1 MQLNGDWVYRN
12 IHGFNLLINIKSNDI
27 LKVSTLLGTL
37 FSELKSSNLA
47 EEILKWSIKNEINDN
62 EKLEKLTNYF
72 KNKGVFIDG

>member
-12 IHGFNLLINIKSNDI
+12 IHGFNLLINIRNNDI

-37 FSELKSSNLA
+37 FSELKSSNIE

-72 KNKGVFIDG
+72 KNKGVFIDD